1 MSKGKAFFPSSAARS
16 IPPLPAEPAAD
27 KPGELVPDPV
37 IWRVPHLADDRMAR
51 DERSHLGLSSAGQDS
66 QSMLRQQATA
76 RRVQGACAA
85 HGPRCAQWETN
96 VSVSKKAP
104 QPRRELE
111 SVART
116 AVVSDRGRH
125 HGSRL
130 PKYHSIKAM
139 AEALDVSHRTLRR
152 WIANGDLVVHR
163 VGGVVRVADGDLK
176 AFLALHREA

>member
-85 HGPRCAQWETN
+85 HGPRCAQREGN
-96 VSVSKKAP
+96 VRVSKKAP
-104 QPRRELE
+104 QPTRKLGDEG
-111 SVART
+111 RT
-116 AVVSDRGRH
+116 AVVADRRRH
-125 HGSRL
+125 RGSNL
-130 PKYHSIKAM
+130 PKYHSINAV
-139 AEALDVSHRTLRR
+139 AEALDVSPRTVRR
-152 WIANGDLVVHR
+152 WIANGDLVAHR
-163 VGGVVRVADGDLK
+163 VGGVVRVAEGDLW
-176 AFLALHREA
+176 AFLALHRRA